1 MAAEPGR
8 ASGSDEAP
16 GALDAVAARGEALD
30 LDSLAG
36 LRGVDDPALADVEA
50 DVSKP
55 VEEDEVT
62 WLESGSTVSRDR
74 EALVRV
80 V

>member
-1 MAAEPGR
+1 
-8 ASGSDEAP
+8 
-16 GALDAVAARGEALD
+16 
-30 LDSLAG
+30 
-36 LRGVDDPALADVEA
+36 VDDPAAADVEA
-50 DVSKP
+50 DLAEP